1 MSDHPI
7 TGTQPTGPTGFMD
20 LLRANLRSPE
30 TVLWDQATL
39 TATFRFTPDLTA
51 SEAATFADLLAT
63 VRTRDVQ
70 LTPAEY
76 QAIKPDIALLRTFAG
91 INSPTLAQT
100 AAATKAQSRIL
111 RALLRDG

>member
-1 MSDHPI
+1 MSEH
-7 TGTQPTGPTGFMD
+7 TVANPT
-20 LLRANLRSPE
+20 
-30 TVLWDQATL
+30 
-39 TATFRFTPDLTA
+39 TATGYDGLLEAVTSAIRQPAEVRRDPVVYVFTPDLTSA
-51 SEAATFADLLAT
+51 EAATFADIVAT
-63 VRTRDVQ
+63 FRTRDVE

-76 QAIKPDIALLRTFAG
+76 VAIKSDIALLKTFAG